1 MKAKE
6 LRELPADEL
15 AAKIREAKAA
25 LADMRVRHA
34 SKAEVEKPGR
44 MREMR
49 RDIARILT
57 ETTARSKAE
66 VK

>member
-6 LRELPADEL
+6 LRELGADEL

-25 LADMRVRHA
+25 LADMRIRHA

-49 RDIARILT
+49 RNIARMLT
-57 ETTARSKAE
+57 VQNEAKRKETK
-66 VK
+66 

>member
-49 RDIARILT
+49 RDIARMLT
-57 ETTARSKAE
+57 VQNGAKKKEAK
-66 VK
+66 

>member
-49 RDIARILT
+49 RDIARMLT
-57 ETTARSKAE
+57 VQNEAKRKETK
-66 VK
+66 